1 MTAGIKGVDTVD
13 SREVDS
19 REVSID
25 PCKLPNTSRTLGSDS
40 TAELSSCTPCETI
53 GVVEVLVELVV
64 VLRVLELLVELVV
77 ELLERLAGF
86 SAMIRCFDLLGI
98 CLAMDFETKSEELS
112 RLKFK
117 RNSSSRRS
125 CLLTTL
131 KII

>member
-1 MTAGIKGVDTVD
+1 M
-13 SREVDS
+13 
-19 REVSID
+19 
-25 PCKLPNTSRTLGSDS
+25 
-40 TAELSSCTPCETI
+40 
-53 GVVEVLVELVV
+53 VEVLVELVV
-64 VLRVLELLVELVV
+64 VLRVLELLVELVVVVRVV

>member
-1 MTAGIKGVDTVD
+1 MAAT
-13 SREVDS
+13 R
-19 REVSID
+19 
-25 PCKLPNTSRTLGSDS
+25 LPSYPLDVLGDH
-40 TAELSSCTPCETI
+40 ELARR
-53 GVVEVLVELVV
+53 VVEVLVELVV
-64 VLRVLELLVELVV
+64 VPRVLELLVELVV
-77 ELLERLAGF
+77 VVRVVELLERRAGF

-98 CLAMDFETKSEELS
+98 CLAMDFETKSGELS